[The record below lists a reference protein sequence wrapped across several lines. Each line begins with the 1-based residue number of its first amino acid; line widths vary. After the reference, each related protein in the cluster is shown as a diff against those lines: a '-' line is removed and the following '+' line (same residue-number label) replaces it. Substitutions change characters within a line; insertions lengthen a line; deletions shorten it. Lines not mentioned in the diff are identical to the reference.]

1 MRFLPFLFLVIRR
14 PSGCNSTIDHVAASL
29 SFWPAFH
36 TGPCLTAQFV
46 SFTPPHTL
54 VFVQKQ
60 GGCRTLTNFDLAVA
74 AGGLL
79 PQTAHSTDADAFTK
93 ISGSFFI
100 VQADTAEQA
109 WETLKKDPFWHSGE
123 VVRQFSAFFRAA
135 RRD

>member
-1 MRFLPFLFLVIRR
+1 MSLPPAPKKNYYHIHALDIPNAQRAKHNAGHLEITLPLVE
-14 PSGCNSTIDHVAASL
+14 SGYI
-29 SFWPAFH
+29 
-36 TGPCLTAQFV
+36 
-46 SFTPPHTL
+46 
-54 VFVQKQ
+54 
-60 GGCRTLTNFDLAVA
+60 VA

-123 VVRQFSAFFRAA
+123 VWDHEKTTVTPAYVAVPRVE
-135 RRD
+135 